1 MGIAPEIDLDPF
13 DEAFLA
19 DPWPHHA
26 RLRDAGTVV
35 RLSRYGIWAMA
46 RHEPVQAAL
55 RDWETYC
62 SGAGVGLS
70 DFSREQPW
78 RPPSVILEADP
89 PLHTRTRGVLSRIL
103 SRPALARLREGF
115 EARAAAL
122 VASLAER
129 GEFDAV
135 ADLAEAFPLSVFPDA
150 VGLSADG
157 RENLLPYGDL
167 VFNGFGPDNRLR
179 RDALARGG
187 AARDWIMAQC
197 QREALAA
204 DGLGAQVH
212 AAADT
217 GEISTQ
223 EASLLVRSLLSA
235 GLDTTVHALGHA
247 IHCFADWPG
256 EYAVLRA
263 EPARIAGVLDE
274 VVRFTSPVQTFFRTT
289 TREVEVDGATI
300 PGGSKVL
307 LFLAAANRDPRRWD
321 APDRFDVRRKAI
333 GHVGFGAGIHMCVGQ
348 MLAKLEAEVLLTEV
362 TRRFAAIERVGE
374 PRFRLNNTLRGLSSL
389 PVRARPA

>member
-1 MGIAPEIDLDPF
+1 MGIAPDIDLDPF

-26 RLRDAGTVV
+26 TMREAGAVV

-55 RDWETYC
+55 KDWETYC

-70 DFSREQPW
+70 DFSREPPW

-89 PLHTRTRGVLSRIL
+89 PLHSRTRGALARIL

-122 VASLAER
+122 VGSLAAR
-129 GEFDAV
+129 REFDAV

-150 VGLSADG
+150 VGLCPDG

-179 RDALARGG
+179 RESMARAG
-187 AARDWIMAQC
+187 ASRDWIMAQC
-197 QREALAA
+197 RREALAPA
-204 DGLGAQVH
+204 GLGAQLY
-212 AAADT
+212 AAADA
-217 GEISTQ
+217 GEITAE
-223 EASLLVRSLLSA
+223 EAGLLVRSLLSA

-247 IHCFADWPG
+247 FHCFADWPQ
-256 EYAVLRA
+256 EYAALRA
-263 EPARIAGVLDE
+263 EPSRIGGVLDE
-274 VVRFTSPVQTFFRTT
+274 VVRYTSPVQTFFRTT
-289 TREVEVDGATI
+289 TREVDVEGTTI

-307 LFLAAANRDPRRWD
+307 LFLAAANRDPRRWEE
-321 APDRFDVRRKAI
+321 PDRFDVRRKAI

-348 MLAKLEAEVLLTEV
+348 MLAKLEAEVLLAEV
-362 TRRFAAIERVGE
+362 VRRFASIERAGE
-374 PRFRLNNTLRGLSSL
+374 PRFRLNNTLRGLASL
-389 PVRARPA
+389 PVRVRLA